1 MVARYP
7 LVMVSAE
14 NRYLI
19 QKVVEFNEKIIV
31 SREGLKNSTEL
42 VMYPETNNSRKLFPV
57 KKDGVGERAVFLE
70 LERPLTVGKV
80 PPTGVV
86 ARGRET

>member
-57 KKDGVGERAVFLE
+57 LKKMVW
-70 LERPLTVGKV
+70 
-80 PPTGVV
+80 
-86 ARGRET
+86 GREQCFWNWKDL